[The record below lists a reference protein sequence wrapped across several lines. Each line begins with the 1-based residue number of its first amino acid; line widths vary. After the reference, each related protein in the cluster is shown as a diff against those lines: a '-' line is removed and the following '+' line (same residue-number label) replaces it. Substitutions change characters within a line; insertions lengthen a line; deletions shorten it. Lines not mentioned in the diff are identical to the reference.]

1 MIAGTCAFSLSCALM
16 GKIFAA
22 ELFQR
27 GAVNILV
34 NDLVQP
40 FPKAQGLALSA
51 VGAAFCGSGKAGNGD
66 NLALHRAQD
75 IARSDLGGRAAE
87 PVAALAAAAA
97 AALGCCLPLG
107 EVLRLGDAMNGL
119 MALPNL
125 AALFLLRREVAVE
138 K

>member
-1 MIAGTCAFSLSCALM
+1 MIAGTCAFSLLCVLM

-40 FPKAQGLALSA
+40 FPKAQGLALGA
-51 VGAAFCGSGKAGNGD
+51 VGAAFCGSGKSGNGD
-66 NLALHRAQD
+66 NLAFHRAQD

-97 AALGCCLPLG
+97 FYKAGFA
-107 EVLRLGDAMNGL
+107 
-119 MALPNL
+119 
-125 AALFLLRREVAVE
+125 
-138 K
+138 